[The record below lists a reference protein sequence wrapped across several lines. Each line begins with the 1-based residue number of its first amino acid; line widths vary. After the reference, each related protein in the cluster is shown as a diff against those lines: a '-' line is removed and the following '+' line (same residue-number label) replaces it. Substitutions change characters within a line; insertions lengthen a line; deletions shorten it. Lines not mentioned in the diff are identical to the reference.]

1 MRKAKDIMTSP
12 VITVHFDTSVVDLAK
27 LLSERRING
36 VPVVDDDGNIGGI
49 VTEADLIDQ
58 NKKLHI
64 PSVLFFMDSAIFLES
79 PKKLDKELRKM
90 AGTTV
95 GDICTRDVIT
105 VEDETPIDEVAS
117 IIAEKRI
124 STIPVMKGKKLV
136 GVVGR
141 GDLVRS
147 IVT

>member
-1 MRKAKDIMTSP
+1 MTSP

-27 LLSERRING
+27 LLSEHRING

-58 NKKLHI
+58 NKRLHI
-64 PSVLFFMDSAIFLES
+64 PSVLFFMDSAIFLEN

-90 AGTTV
+90 AGTTA
-95 GDICTRDVIT
+95 GDICTREVIT
-105 VEDETPIDEVAS
+105 VEDETPIDQVAS

-136 GVVGR
+136 GIVGR

>member
-1 MRKAKDIMTSP
+1 MRKARDIMTSP
-12 VITVHFDTSVVDLAK
+12 VITVHSDTSVVDLAK
-27 LLSERRING
+27 LLSEHRING

-64 PSVLFFMDSAIFLES
+64 PSVLFFMDSAIFLEN

-117 IIAEKRI
+117 IMAEKRI
-124 STIPVMKGKKLV
+124 STIPVMQGKRLV
-136 GVVGR
+136 GIVGR

>member
-12 VITVHFDTSVVDLAK
+12 VITVHPDTSVLDLAK
-27 LLSERRING
+27 LLSEHRING
-36 VPVVDDDGNIGGI
+36 VPVVDDDGNLDGI

-64 PSVLFFMDSAIFLES
+64 PSAIFFMDSAIFLEN

-95 GDICTRDVIT
+95 EDICTRDVVT
-105 VEDETPIDEVAS
+105 VEDKTPIDEIAGLM
-117 IIAEKRI
+117 AEKRI
-124 STIPVMKGKKLV
+124 STIPVMRDGKIV

-141 GDLVRS
+141 GDIVRS
-147 IVT
+147 IMS